1 MSIGQNVMI
10 QGVFSTM
17 QAASVGTG
25 TTTKRTT
32 QKMFWFVA
40 ELANKT
46 LEVQPLNES
55 EVPSGLKTIVTME
68 EFLNKYEPEPEYYL
82 EVVLPRMKELDTTI
96 ARGELHRDRSEL
108 YSAEYEFSSAIEI
121 DEHNVRANFGLGLTY
136 LARGETDRASD
147 IFKRLVVLDSTFEPQ
162 HKHLFNEFGI
172 SLRKNGMID
181 QALDYYHKAEKISKR
196 DDNLCLNIARAYFEN
211 GKVQECLNYVHKSL
225 DINPEHEEAGRFL
238 KYMKNIGCGEDD
250 IIMVDDEAAPTA
262 HVKAKIIS
270 AKKEKKKSDVVVDM
284 KFNF

>member
-10 QGVFSTM
+10 QGVFSTV
-17 QAASVGTG
+17 QNASVGTG

-32 QKMFWFVA
+32 QKMFWYVT
-40 ELANKT
+40 ELADKT
-46 LEVQPLNES
+46 VEVQPLNEND
-55 EVPSGLKTIVTME
+55 VPSGMKTIVTVE
-68 EFLNKYEPEPEYYL
+68 VFLNNYEPEPEHYL
-82 EVVLPRMKELDTTI
+82 EVVLPRMKELDLTV
-96 ARGELHRDRSEL
+96 ARGELHRDRSEH

-172 SLRKNGMID
+172 SLRKNGMLG
-181 QALDYYHKAEKISKR
+181 QALDYYHKAEKMSKP
-196 DDNLCLNIARAYFEN
+196 DENLCLNIARAYFEK
-211 GKVQECLNYVHKSL
+211 GKVQECLEYVQKSL
-225 DINPEHEEAGRFL
+225 QINPRHEEAGRFL
-238 KYMKNIGCGEDD
+238 KYMEDIGCGEDD
-250 IIMVDDEAAPTA
+250 VIMVEDAAAPTA
-262 HVKAKIIS
+262 PVKAKVKS
-270 AKKEKKKSDVVVDM
+270 ATKEKKKSDVVVDM

>member
-10 QGVFSTM
+10 QGVFST
-17 QAASVGTG
+17 QQNASVGTG

-32 QKMFWFVA
+32 QKMFWFA
-40 ELANKT
+40 TELAGQT
-46 LEVQPLNES
+46 VEVQPLNES
-55 EVPSGLKTIVTME
+55 DVPSGIKTVITME

-82 EVVLPRMKELDTTI
+82 EVVCPNMQELDSTI
-96 ARGELHRDRSEL
+96 ARGELHRDRSEH

-147 IFKRLVVLDSTFEPQ
+147 IFKRLVVLESTFEPQ

-172 SLRKNGMID
+172 SLRKNGMLD
-181 QALDYYHKAEKISKR
+181 QALDYYHKAEKMSKP
-196 DDNLCLNIARAYFEN
+196 DENLCLNIARAYFEQ
-211 GKVQECLNYVHKSL
+211 GKVQECLEYVQKSL
-225 DINPEHEEAGRFL
+225 AINPNHEEAGRFL
-238 KYMKNIGCGEDD
+238 KYMENIGCGEDD
-250 IIMVDDEAAPTA
+250 VIMVEDEAAPTA
-262 HVKAKIIS
+262 PVKSKIIS
-270 AKKEKKKSDVVVDM
+270 SKKEKKKSDVVVDM